1 MDFPKHHKYY
11 PTVEVKY
18 YINKKKSG
26 DYSSKSRLIR
36 IYVNNHQTIEEL
48 VDTCIH
54 EYTHYLQLAKETQ
67 QLEYTKYN
75 KTKGYFNNP
84 YEIDARKKAK
94 FYTPKCIKDFKK
106 LGYIS

>member
-1 MDFPKHHKYY
+1 MPK
-11 PTVEVKY
+11 E
-18 YINKKKSG
+18 I
-26 DYSSKSRLIR
+26 
-36 IYVNNHQTIEEL
+36 
-48 VDTCIH
+48 
-54 EYTHYLQLAKETQ
+54 Q

-94 FYTPKCIKDFKK
+94 FYTPKCIKEFKK